1 MKGKMILHEGWD
13 DPLPD
18 DIIESFY
25 SMRGLEDFE
34 KK

>member
-1 MKGKMILHEGWD
+1 MKGKMVLHEGWD

-18 DIIESFY
+18 DIIEEFY

-34 KK
+34 VK